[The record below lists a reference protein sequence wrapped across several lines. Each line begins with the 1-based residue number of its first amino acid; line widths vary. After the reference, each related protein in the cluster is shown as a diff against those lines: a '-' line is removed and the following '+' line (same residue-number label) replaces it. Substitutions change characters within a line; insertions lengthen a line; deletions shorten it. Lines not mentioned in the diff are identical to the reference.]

1 MTNLLK
7 QLEDTRDVLVTRG
20 RGRGRLFYRGSCE
33 VCLLGAVTLA
43 VFGEEAEDAPEPK
56 LYRLFEDKD
65 HRLQPVV
72 DALVAEL
79 PEENRPVPGTN
90 YPFNSLWKFNDGV
103 DIRDDGPVFDL
114 INKAIHTE
122 KDRIGS

>member
-20 RGRGRLFYRGSCE
+20 RGTGRLFYRDSCL

-43 VFGEEAEDAPEPK
+43 VLGEGAEDAPEAE
-56 LYRLFEDKD
+56 LYRRFEDRD
-65 HRLQPVV
+65 PRLQPIV

-79 PEENRPVPGTN
+79 PDYSRPDPGAS

-103 DIRDDGPVFDL
+103 DIHDDGPVFDL